1 MKKYIQILTL
11 FLISLS
17 SCEINQEIDP
27 EIDPMNLDEVREVLK
42 GHLYTPEGKLKS
54 INSYQFEFDIHVG
67 RQDWYYDESGKV
79 VLTSGTYENDTTGVS
94 LYFYNGS
101 GLLVQKKSF
110 YKRNGD
116 FEYVESVFLE
126 YDENGRIVR
135 ELNSEKKLIRSH
147 TYNESGLL
155 VLTQYGENQDMEKE
169 IYEYDEFDRIFKYT
183 YMGGGES
190 PILLYYYRYNSLNQ
204 LEAKE
209 AYGLGSTEREDAFQY
224 FYNDRG
230 QLVEEKEFYP
240 QWDFVPKF
248 RKVYEYYTGNNI
260 SKN

>member
-1 MKKYIQILTL
+1 MKKYIQIFNL
-11 FLISLS
+11 FLITLS

-27 EIDPMNLDEVREVLK
+27 EIDPIVLDDVKGVLK
-42 GHLYTPEGKLKS
+42 GDLYTPEGKLKR
-54 INSYQFEFDIHVG
+54 IDSYQFEFENHVG
-67 RQDWYYDESGKV
+67 RQDWYYDETDKV
-79 VLTSGTYENDTTGVS
+79 VLTLGISENDTSGVS
-94 LYFYNGS
+94 LYIYDGS
-101 GLLVQKKSF
+101 GLLVQRKS
-110 YKRNGD
+110 YQKRNGD
-116 FEYVESVFLE
+116 FEYDGSVFYE
-126 YDENGRIVR
+126 YDGNGKLVR
-135 ELNSEKKLIRSH
+135 ELNKEKKLIRSH
-147 TYNESGLL
+147 SYNDKGLL

-183 YMGGGES
+183 YIGGGES